1 MSVISCEILL
11 NVLIIVKNNKNI
23 TKTPANAGVFV
34 WCGRGCVSYEM
45 LHIVLNIR
53 CFYCVYFKLLTE
65 SVGFNIFVKKQER
78 KMTHIIA
85 FANQKGGVGK
95 TTTAINIG
103 ASLAAIKKRVL
114 LIDLD
119 QQGNAGTGLGFER
132 ASHRQSVYGVIMG
145 TANIA
150 DNILTTA
157 VKGLHLL
164 PSSQALAGADI
175 DLLDMEN
182 REFRLRDALQPIL
195 PYYDYVLLDCPPAL
209 GFLTINALT
218 AADSVLIPLQCEFF
232 ALEGVQQLTDTI
244 SVVKE
249 KWNSNL
255 EVLGVLLTMYERRY
269 NVTRAVDD
277 DVRAAFGDK
286 VFKTVVPRNVRV
298 SEAPSHGMPALFY
311 DFNSSGAQ
319 AYLRVATE
327 VVQRTE
333 GGYDGE

>member
-1 MSVISCEILL
+1 M
-11 NVLIIVKNNKNI
+11 
-23 TKTPANAGVFV
+23 TK
-34 WCGRGCVSYEM
+34 
-45 LHIVLNIR
+45 
-53 CFYCVYFKLLTE
+53 
-65 SVGFNIFVKKQER
+65 
-78 KMTHIIA
+78 IIA

-119 QQGNAGTGLGFER
+119 PQGNAGTGLGFVR

-145 TANIA
+145 TANVA

-157 VKGLHLL
+157 VQGMHIL

-175 DLLDMEN
+175 DLLDMDN

-195 PYYDYVLLDCPPAL
+195 PHYDYILLDCPPAL
-209 GFLTINALT
+209 GYLTINAL
-218 AADSVLIPLQCEFF
+218 AAANAVIIPLQCEFF

-244 SVVKE
+244 NIVKE
-249 KWNSNL
+249 KWNPELNI
-255 EVLGVLLTMYERRY
+255 LGVLLTMYDKRY
-269 NVTRAVDD
+269 GLTRAVDN
-277 DVRAAFGDK
+277 DVRNTFGDL

-298 SEAPSHGMPALFY
+298 SEAPSHGKPALFY
-311 DFNSSGAQ
+311 DFNSTGAQ

-327 VVQRTE
+327 VVQRTT
-333 GGYDGE
+333 GEVYGD